1 MKLVI
6 GKDAVMT
13 GLQMVHGVVNVRPT
27 VAVLSNV
34 LLEARDN
41 KLWMTTTDMEVTM
54 RCVVE
59 AQTSKAGA
67 TTIPARRLFSII
79 RELPADNIEID
90 VDDKN
95 AASITCGAT
104 FFKINGLPD
113 DEFPALPKNDEG
125 HTFTMDQKI
134 LKDMLQK
141 TFYAASTDE
150 TRFILNGTLMSF
162 KANKLTLVATDGR
175 RLALTEH
182 ELEFPK
188 ETECEAIV
196 PTKAINELIRILK
209 DEGVVKIHL
218 GKNQAHFDLD
228 AVTLTT
234 KLIEGIY
241 PNFRQVIPGQCE
253 QRIAVEREV
262 LLTALKRVALL
273 TSEKSS
279 SIKLTFGKN
288 KLKISASSPDVG
300 EAHESV
306 AIKYT
311 AKEIQVAFNPDY
323 IMEPLRNLVND
334 EIYVELTDEL
344 SPGVIKCDVPFIY
357 VLMPMRIS

>member
-6 GKDAVMT
+6 GKNAVMS

-27 VAVLSNV
+27 LPVLSNV
-34 LLEARDN
+34 LLEAKEN

-59 AQTSKAGA
+59 AQIGKSGA
-67 TTIPARRLFSII
+67 TTIPARRLLSIV

-95 AASITCGAT
+95 AASITCGSA

-113 DEFPALPKNDEG
+113 DEFPATPKNEDG
-125 HTFTMDQKI
+125 HTFTLEQKI

-162 KANKLTLVATDGR
+162 KANKVTLVATDGR

-182 ELEFPK
+182 EIEFPK
-188 ETECEAIV
+188 ESECEVIV

-209 DEGVVKIHL
+209 DEGVVKIHA
-218 GKNQAHFDLD
+218 GKNQATFEMDDVILI
-228 AVTLTT
+228 T
-234 KLIEGIY
+234 KLIDGTY

-262 LLTALKRVALL
+262 VLTALKRVALL

-306 AIKYT
+306 PIKYN
-311 AKEIQVAFNPDY
+311 AKEIQVAFNPEY
-323 IMEPLRNLVND
+323 IMEPLRNLAND

-344 SPGVIKCDVPFIY
+344 SPGVIKCDIPFIY

>member
-6 GKDAVMT
+6 EKDAVMT
-13 GLQMVHGVVNVRPT
+13 GLQTVHGVVNVRPT
-27 VAVLSNV
+27 VPVLSNV
-34 LLEARDN
+34 LIEAKDN

-59 AQTSKAGA
+59 AKTSKAGA
-67 TTIPARRLFSII
+67 TTIPARRLLSII
-79 RELPADNIEID
+79 RELPADTIEID

-95 AASITCGAT
+95 AASITCGAS

-113 DEFPALPKNDEG
+113 DEFPSLPGQDEG
-125 HTFTMDQKI
+125 YTFTMDQKI

-162 KANKLTLVATDGR
+162 RANKLTLVATDGR

-218 GKNQAHFDLD
+218 GKNQAHFEMD
-228 AVTLTT
+228 AVKLTT
-234 KLIEGIY
+234 KLIEGTY
-241 PNFRQVIPGQCE
+241 PNFRQVIPAQCE

-306 AIKYT
+306 PIKYA

>member
-6 GKDAVMT
+6 AKDAVMS

-27 VAVLSNV
+27 LPVLSNV
-34 LLEARDN
+34 LMEAKDD
-41 KLWMTTTDMEVTM
+41 KLTLTTTDMEVTM
-54 RCVVE
+54 RCSVE
-59 AQTSKAGA
+59 AKTGKAGA
-67 TTIPARRLFSII
+67 TTIPARRLLSII
-79 RELPADNIEID
+79 RELPMGNIEID

-95 AASITCGAT
+95 AASITCGSS

-113 DEFPALPKNDEG
+113 DEFPTLPKSDAT
-125 HTFTMDQKI
+125 HTFTVEQKV

-141 TFYAASTDE
+141 TAYAASTDE

-162 KANKLTLVATDGR
+162 KGGKVTLVATDGR

-188 ETECEAIV
+188 ESECDAIV
-196 PTKAINELIRILK
+196 PTKAINELIRILR
-209 DEGVVKIHL
+209 DEGTVKIHA
-218 GKNQAHFDLD
+218 GKNQASFEFDE
-228 AVTLTT
+228 VTLTT

-279 SIKLTFGKN
+279 SIKLIFGKN

-300 EAHESV
+300 EAHESIS
-306 AIKYT
+306 IKYSG
-311 AKEIQVAFNPDY
+311 KDIQVAFNPDY
-323 IMEPLRNLVND
+323 IMEPLRNIAND
-334 EIYVELTDEL
+334 EIYVELIDDI

>member
-6 GKDAVMT
+6 GKDAVMS

-27 VAVLSNV
+27 LPILSNV
-34 LLEARDN
+34 LLEAKDN

-59 AQTSKAGA
+59 AQVGKGGS
-67 TTIPARRLFSII
+67 TTIPARRLLSII

-95 AASITCGAT
+95 AASITCGSA

-113 DEFPALPKNDEG
+113 DEFPTTPKSEDG
-125 HTFTMDQKI
+125 CTFTLDQKI

-150 TRFILNGTLMSF
+150 TRFILNGTLLSF
-162 KANKLTLVATDGR
+162 KANKVTLVATDGR

-188 ETECEAIV
+188 ESECEAIV
-196 PTKAINELIRILK
+196 PTKAVNELIRILK
-209 DEGVVKIHL
+209 DEGVVKVHA
-218 GKNQAHFDLD
+218 GKNQARFELD
-228 AVTLTT
+228 DVILIT
-234 KLIEGIY
+234 KLIDGTY

-253 QRIAVEREV
+253 QRIAVDREV
-262 LLTALKRVALL
+262 FLTALKRVALL

-306 AIKYT
+306 PIKYN
-311 AKEIQVAFNPDY
+311 AKEIQVAFNPEY

-344 SPGVIKCDVPFIY
+344 SPGVIKCDIPFIY

>member
-6 GKDAVMT
+6 GKDAIMS
-13 GLQMVHGVVNVRPT
+13 GLQIVHGVVNLRPT
-27 VAVLSNV
+27 VPVLSNV
-34 LLEARDN
+34 LMEAKEG

-59 AQTSKAGA
+59 ATTGKAGA
-67 TTIPARRLFSII
+67 TTIPARRLLSII
-79 RELPADNIEID
+79 RELPMDKIELD

-95 AASITCGAT
+95 AASITCGAS

-113 DEFPALPKNDEG
+113 DEFPALPKGDEG
-125 HTFTMDQKI
+125 YTFTMDQKV
-134 LKDMLQK
+134 LKEMLQK

-188 ETECEAIV
+188 EAECEAIV
-196 PTKAINELIRILK
+196 PTKAVNELIRILR
-209 DEGVVKIHL
+209 DDGTVKIRM
-218 GKNQAHFDLD
+218 GKNQAVFEL
-228 AVTLTT
+228 AEVTLTT
-234 KLIEGIY
+234 KLIEGTY
-241 PNFRQVIPGQCE
+241 PNFRQVIPAQCE

-262 LLTALKRVALL
+262 LLIALKRVALL

-306 AIKYT
+306 AIKY
-311 AKEIQVAFNPDY
+311 AGKEIQVAFNPDY
-323 IMEPLRNLVND
+323 VMEPLRNILAD
-334 EIYVELTDEL
+334 EIFVELTDEL

>member
-6 GKDAVMT
+6 AKDAVMS

-27 VAVLSNV
+27 LPVLSNV
-34 LLEARDN
+34 LMEAKDD
-41 KLWMTTTDMEVTM
+41 KLSLTTTDMEVTM
-54 RCVVE
+54 RCSVE
-59 AQTSKAGA
+59 AKTGKAGA
-67 TTIPARRLFSII
+67 TTIPARRLLSII
-79 RELPADNIEID
+79 RELAPGNIEID

-95 AASITCGAT
+95 AASITCGSS
-104 FFKINGLPD
+104 FFKINGLGD
-113 DEFPALPKNDEG
+113 DEFPTLPKSDAA
-125 HTFTMDQKI
+125 HTFTVEQKI

-141 TFYAASTDE
+141 TAYAASTDE

-162 KANKLTLVATDGR
+162 KGGKLTLVATDGR

-188 ETECEAIV
+188 EAECDAIV
-196 PTKAINELIRILK
+196 PTKAINELIRILR
-209 DEGVVKIHL
+209 DEGSVKIHA
-218 GKNQAHFDLD
+218 GKNQASFEFDE
-228 AVTLTT
+228 VTLTT

-279 SIKLTFGKN
+279 SIKLIFGKN

-300 EAHESV
+300 EAHESI
-306 AIKYT
+306 AIKYSG
-311 AKEIQVAFNPDY
+311 KDIQVAFNPDY
-323 IMEPLRNLVND
+323 IMEPLRNIAND
-334 EIYVELTDEL
+334 EIYVELIDDI